1 MADLRIVDAPVLLQ
15 ESITDDVKMPTGG
28 LGNFSIRL
36 GDIVWYVVAKE
47 QLANK
52 NYVDLSSKGV
62 KDKLDEHIADKNN
75 PHKVTKTQ
83 VGLGNVDNT
92 ADIDKPVSN
101 AVNSAIITATTDMA
115 TKTYVNSK
123 DGDLST
129 LTTTNKTSLVKAIN
143 EVVNV
148 KANKD
153 ETATSIKNLADNKAD
168 KATTLEGYGITD
180 AYTKSEVDTDF
191 SGVKTLYGKNVQIGA
206 GANGWDANLVI
217 YGETTQKQIND
228 GLESIAQLIA
238 VKNPRNGQRV
248 HVKSYHAGLNKGG
261 GEFVYD
267 STKTSVNDGGLAI
280 NGWVRQ
286 VSPSYLNVMN
296 FGAKGDGITNDYPAF
311 KAVSDYVKNTDL
323 KGYTI
328 HLPTPDDCYLVGGQT
343 FEAGKGFTTNAILDI
358 SFATLQDK
366 LILLQSD
373 NAKIKQ
379 MSGQYFGAFNKNT
392 KEKLNTTTPIYMGWG
407 DNYNT
412 VKDVATTADLKFILH
427 FENIKS
433 LIINGKIDLDGN
445 RDGMNIGGV
454 WGDTGWQLFAYGIRI
469 AWVKQFD
476 IANIN
481 SHHHCCD
488 GIYIAGWN
496 DAANPDKPLADVK
509 GVARNLNSQYNSRQG
524 MSLTG
529 GQNISFYD
537 CTFDNTALPEFTVRS
552 MPMSCVDIEAEI
564 NPIRNIAF
572 YNSYFGRASSVSMVA
587 DAGNEKDV
595 KFYNCKFINDI
606 GSTVWAN
613 QPEFKFYDCY
623 INGFIEKNYATEIDS
638 ERTIYQNCTFTDDP
652 VINPNFSGKE
662 YLFIAA
668 SSSNPKLINCTMS
681 LYKSGSIYSYGTS
694 TKYPLIFKE
703 LIINCYYG
711 GGNHAIDG
719 VGTIRLRDYRPESNR
734 TDKFVSFGGNN
745 KITIALDKTDDIGNK
760 FVPYAAYAKV
770 YPNVE
775 DPDYLVFAPQPK
787 KLDAVANSTLTDD
800 TATKLNALLATL
812 KAKGYM

>member
-28 LGNFSIRL
+28 LGNYAIRL
-36 GDIVWYVVAKE
+36 GDLVWYVVQKE
-47 QLANK
+47 QLASK

-62 KDKLDEHIADKNN
+62 KDSLDVHIANKEN
-75 PHKVTKTQ
+75 PHQVTKAQ

-115 TKTYVNSK
+115 TKAYVNSR

-129 LTTTNKTSLVKAIN
+129 LKTADKTNLVKAIN
-143 EVVNV
+143 EVVSV
-148 KANKD
+148 
-153 ETATSIKNLADNKAD
+153 KAD
-168 KATTLEGYGITD
+168 KATTLVGYGISD
-180 AYTKSEVDTDF
+180 AYTKSEIDTDY
-191 SGVKTLYGKNVQIGA
+191 SGVKTLYGKNVEAGA
-206 GANGWDANLVI
+206 GANGWDANLVV
-217 YGETTQKQIND
+217 YGKTTQRQVND

-238 VKNPRNGQRV
+238 VQNPRNGQRV
-248 HVKSYHAGLNKGG
+248 YVKSYHAGLNAGG

-267 STKTSVNDGGLAI
+267 STKSSINDGGMVI

-286 VSPSYLNVMN
+286 VSPHYLNVMN
-296 FGAKGDGITNDYPAF
+296 FGAKGDGVTNDCPAF
-311 KAVSDYVKNTDL
+311 KAVSDYVKNTNF

-328 HLPTPDDCYLVGGQT
+328 HLPTPPDHYAVSGQT
-343 FEAGKGFTTNAILDI
+343 FEVGKGFTCEPILDI
-358 SFATLQDK
+358 SFTTLQDK
-366 LILLQSD
+366 FILLQSD

-379 MSGQYFGAFNKNT
+379 MSGQYFGAFDKNT
-392 KEKLNTTTPIYMGWG
+392 KEKLNTTTPVYYGSG
-407 DNYNT
+407 ANYDT
-412 VKDVATTADLKFILH
+412 VKDVATTADLKVILH

-476 IANIN
+476 ISNIN

-496 DAANPDKPLADVK
+496 DFANPDKPLADVK

-537 CTFDNTALPEFTVRS
+537 CIFDNTALPEFSLQS
-552 MPMSCVDIEAEI
+552 MPRSGVDIEAEVS
-564 NPIRNIAF
+564 PVRNISF
-572 YNSYFGRASSVSMVA
+572 YNSYFGRAGSLSMVA

-606 GSTVWAN
+606 GGAVWAN
-613 QPEFKFYDCY
+613 RPQFKFYDCY

-638 ERTIYQNCTFTDDP
+638 DRTIYQDCIFTDDP
-652 VINPNFSGKE
+652 IINPNFSGRE
-662 YLFIAA
+662 YLFIASGA
-668 SSSNPKLINCTMS
+668 NPKLINCTMN
-681 LYKSGSIYSYGTS
+681 LHKSGMIYSYGTS
-694 TKYPLIFKE
+694 AKYPILFDN
-703 LIINCYYG
+703 LIINAYYAWG
-711 GGNHAIDG
+711 VAISG
-719 VGTIRLRDYRPESNR
+719 IGTIRLRDYRPQANR
-734 TDKFVSFGGNN
+734 TEKYITFGGNI
-745 KITIALDKTDDIGNK
+745 ITVAIDKTDDIGNK
-760 FVPYAAYAKV
+760 FIPYGAYATV
-770 YPNVE
+770 NSNVE
-775 DPDYLVFAPQPK
+775 DPDYLVFAPQVK

-800 TATKLNALLATL
+800 TATKLNALLTTL